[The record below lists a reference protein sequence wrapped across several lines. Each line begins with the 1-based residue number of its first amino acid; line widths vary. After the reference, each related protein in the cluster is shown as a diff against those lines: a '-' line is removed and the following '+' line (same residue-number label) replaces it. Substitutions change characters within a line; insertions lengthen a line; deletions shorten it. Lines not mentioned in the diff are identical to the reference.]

1 MVGLAITN
9 ISAAIPFGSLILLNP
24 GAVASWTR
32 NSSRTIRTL
41 LLQSKMKE
49 RLDPRNTTQDSLK
62 PEKLGRKEGS
72 WGQKKVELYAV
83 RRAWLRGGQS
93 FSDSSL
99 LIFDVPHPY
108 WPLEEATQSI
118 QRVSDLLNPRRIGG
132 QPLNR
137 FRQHACPSQA

>member
-72 WGQKKVELYAV
+72 WGQKVELSCGKT
-83 RRAWLRGGQS
+83 RWLRGGQS
-93 FSDSSL
+93 FLDSSL
-99 LIFDVPHPY
+99 FIFDVPHPY
-108 WPLEEATQSI
+108 WPLKEAAQSI
-118 QRVSDLLNPRRIGG
+118 QRVLDLLNPRRIGG

-137 FRQHACPSQA
+137 CRQHACPSQA